1 MEASLDAFFLFFY
14 RQALI
19 SIFFVLVFT
28 ANKLLL
34 IFFMKI
40 FFKILFLF
48 TANKLLFNF
57 FFKIFL
63 QKKRPEIFG
72 TFFAIKKYY

>member
-28 ANKLLL
+28 ANKLL
-34 IFFMKI
+34 
-40 FFKILFLF
+40 
-48 TANKLLFNF
+48 FNF
-57 FFKIFL
+57 FLKSSYK
-63 QKKRPEIFG
+63 KKRPEIFG